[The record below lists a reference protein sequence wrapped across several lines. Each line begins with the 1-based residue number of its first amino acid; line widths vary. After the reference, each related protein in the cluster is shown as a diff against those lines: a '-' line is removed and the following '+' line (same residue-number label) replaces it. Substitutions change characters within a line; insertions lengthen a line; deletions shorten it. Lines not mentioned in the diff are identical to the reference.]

1 MKITYT
7 HPLDLTK
14 TPIEVDLDN
23 DFIKV
28 NVETANITESNK
40 FLVSLW
46 HQFNINL
53 SPLHSQNRVP
63 WAYFPG
69 RFLGKKSHVVVLG
82 FIQTSIGDIYIALSY
97 RTKGCIDAIHYH
109 KPSRKFK
116 SSDIEQLK
124 ELTANALKKK
134 EDTKKFLCQANLEPH
149 VSGLI
154 IETYIG
160 RSFHLS
166 PTKDGKLLFIQFYV
180 DGVDSFEA
188 EQSAMEK
195 LYDICAFLSIEMNIR
210 ITFDEF
216 KVADD
221 VVLSTDKRKSA
232 FINDYIDY
240 YPIIDRW
247 KLCLSQYAI
256 DFIDSYVLN
265 TPRFQKKPS
274 DVRYFLSAC
283 KHIQLGM
290 VSEENLNE
298 KAVCALPTM
307 TFSLSNINTKSKME
321 NSTSA
326 MMSYLSALECSSASD
341 TTGETCKECG
351 AVKYKISARVKN
363 IASKYLGEDL
373 GRVFQKLYD
382 YRSKFLHAGKF
393 PSDSNFVR
401 TMPLLSEDSATGLL
415 DLLGFSINIDGNV
428 MSYTIQNIREWSTYI
443 LRCHYQEQFCG
454 RHDFKD
460 VLTSD
465 NQIMLPLQIQAVSPE
480 GAIQM
485 NKMFVRTD
493 TDSYKTKIHIKKC
506 IYLLKKWYS
515 DLIR

>member
-1 MKITYT
+1 MKLMLINRLLIMKIFYTY
-7 HPLDLTK
+7 PFDLTK
-14 TPIEVDLDN
+14 TLTEVDLDN

-46 HQFNINL
+46 QQFNINL
-53 SPLHSQNRVP
+53 SQSHSQNRVP
-63 WAYFPG
+63 WAYIPG

-82 FIQTSIGDIYIALSY
+82 FIDTSLGELYIALSY

-109 KPSRKFK
+109 KPFKKFK
-116 SSDIEQLK
+116 LSDIEQLK
-124 ELTANALKKK
+124 KLTADALRKK

-160 RSFHLS
+160 RFFQLS
-166 PTKDGKLLFIQFYV
+166 PSKDRKMLFIQFYV

-188 EQSAMEK
+188 EQSAMER
-195 LYDICAFLSIEMNIR
+195 LYDICAFLSIETNIR

-216 KVADD
+216 KVVDN
-221 VVLSTDKRKSA
+221 VVPSTDKIKSA

-240 YPIIDRW
+240 YPVIDRW

-256 DFIDSYVLN
+256 NFIDNYVLN
-265 TPRFQKKPS
+265 VSRFQKKPS
-274 DVRYFLSAC
+274 GVRYFLSAC
-283 KHIQLGM
+283 KHLQLGM

-298 KAVCALPTM
+298 TSVCALPTM
-307 TFSLSNINTKSKME
+307 TYSLSNVNTKSKME

-326 MMSYLSALECSSASD
+326 MMSYLSALECTTASD
-341 TTGETCKECG
+341 NTGETCKECG

-363 IASKYLGEDL
+363 VASKYLGEDL
-373 GRVFQKLYD
+373 GKVFHKLYG

-393 PSDSNFVR
+393 PSDSNFV
-401 TMPLLSEDSATGLL
+401 TTIPLLSEDSSVGLL
-415 DLLGFSINIDGNV
+415 DLSGFSVCIDGNV
-428 MSYTIQNIREWSTYI
+428 RRCSIQNVREWSTYI
-443 LRCHYQEQFCG
+443 LRCYYQEEFCG
-454 RHDFKD
+454 RHDFGN

-465 NQIMLPLQIQAVSPE
+465 NQIVLPLKIYAVSPE
-480 GAIQM
+480 GAILM
-485 NKMFVRTD
+485 KKMFVKTD
-493 TDSYKTKIHIKKC
+493 TFSDKTNIHK
-506 IYLLKKWYS
+506 
-515 DLIR
+515 